1 MGGAS
6 KKLEELVRVYED
18 LENTLRV
25 LRRKKLGSGSPLGQI
40 NVRKL
45 IVQLSRSKRTL
56 ERKIS
61 NTILLEKQLFKR
73 RLQSLIPG
81 PRLKTGKD
89 KASTRRNGEIA
100 L

>member
-1 MGGAS
+1 MGATS

-18 LENTLRV
+18 LENTLKI
-25 LRRKKLGSGSPLGQI
+25 LRRKGLTERSPLHQI

-45 IVQLSRSKRTL
+45 VAQLSRSKRRL

-61 NTILLEKQLFKR
+61 NTILLEKQVLKR
-73 RLQSLIPG
+73 RLRSFIPAT
-81 PRLKTGKD
+81 RLKAGKD
-89 KASTRRNGEIA
+89 KAGTRRNGEVT